1 MAHSIDFATD
11 PGTKILEMLQF
22 LSGGSDLF
30 LKMLQV
36 PMPAFEPLQFG
47 GQSITV
53 CGVCLSGLAQAPNL
67 SLHVSLRG

>member
-1 MAHSIDFATD
+1 
-11 PGTKILEMLQF
+11 MLQF

-36 PMPAFEPLQFG
+36 LMLAFEPFQCVG
-47 GQSITV
+47 KSITV
-53 CGVCLSGLAQAPNL
+53 CGICLSGLPQVPNL